1 MSTFCFVKIA
11 RGDTSSHRITSLSL
25 SLFLIF
31 FFTLSLSIFLALSL
45 YFTFRFLSFFL
56 SLFRTYHA
64 LIISGFV
71 RFPRRF
77 SRVRQLLLAEKKI
90 MRGAPFIVTRCTRA
104 VRKNKADH
112 EGREAA
118 RRKKTERKRRKEQ
131 GSGRKGS
138 ARVRTNKWSDY
149 NVYASNLNFCD
160 LVSGS
165 RTARRCAAMAK
176 TSVRCASFCQVLPL
190 CLHKE
195 GIASRGILFG
205 EVFV

>member
-31 FFTLSLSIFLALSL
+31 FTLSLSIFLALSL
-45 YFTFRFLSFFL
+45 YFTFRFLSFFIF
-56 SLFRTYHA
+56 LFRTYHA

-118 RRKKTERKRRKEQ
+118 GGRKPKEREGRSKR
-131 GSGRKGS
+131 SGGKGS

>member
-31 FFTLSLSIFLALSL
+31 FTLSLSIFLALSL

-56 SLFRTYHA
+56 FLFRTYHA

-118 RRKKTERKRRKEQ
+118 
-131 GSGRKGS
+131 GGRKPKEREGRS
-138 ARVRTNKWSDY
+138 KRAGGRGARE
-149 NVYASNLNFCD
+149 YALT
-160 LVSGS
+160 SGQI
-165 RTARRCAAMAK
+165 TMCTPA
-176 TSVRCASFCQVLPL
+176 
-190 CLHKE
+190 
-195 GIASRGILFG
+195 I
-205 EVFV
+205 

>member
-31 FFTLSLSIFLALSL
+31 FYSLTLYLPRSLTLFYFSL
-45 YFTFRFLSFFL
+45 FVFFL
-56 SLFRTYHA
+56 FLFRTYHA

-118 RRKKTERKRRKEQ
+118 
-131 GSGRKGS
+131 GGRKPKEREGRS
-138 ARVRTNKWSDY
+138 KRAGGRGARE
-149 NVYASNLNFCD
+149 YALT
-160 LVSGS
+160 SGQI
-165 RTARRCAAMAK
+165 TMCTPA
-176 TSVRCASFCQVLPL
+176 
-190 CLHKE
+190 
-195 GIASRGILFG
+195 I
-205 EVFV
+205 